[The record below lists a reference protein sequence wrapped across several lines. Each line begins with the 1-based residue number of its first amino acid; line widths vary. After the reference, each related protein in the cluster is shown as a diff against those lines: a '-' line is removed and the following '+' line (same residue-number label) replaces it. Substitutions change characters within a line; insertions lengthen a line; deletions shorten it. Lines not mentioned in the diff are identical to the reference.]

1 MGVALAA
8 CSIVSEGCVL
18 SRREVM
24 LSVTTD
30 IADCTIF
37 DRVEV
42 RVSRGTEPSS
52 TFDQTFM
59 RADCPVVGVS
69 PPSTVPLAAPST
81 SAPTGGEFR
90 LGIVDDRRTDDRVRI
105 EVSART
111 ATGVVFTTA
120 AETDFVDGK
129 VYAVPVQLALSCYQA
144 SALAC
149 PSAFVCRPRPDTGV
163 AACGSVYRL
172 PGTLGTFP

>member
-1 MGVALAA
+1 M
-8 CSIVSEGCVL
+8 L

-24 LSVTTD
+24 LSITTD
-30 IADCTIF
+30 IVDCTIF

-42 RVSRGTEPSS
+42 RISRGTEAGA
-52 TFDQTFM
+52 TYDQTFL
-59 RADCPVVGVS
+59 RADCPVVGLS
-69 PPSTVPLAAPST
+69 PPPAVPLAAPSAT
-81 SAPTGGEFR
+81 APTGGEFK

-105 EVSART
+105 ELTART
-111 ATGVVFTTA
+111 AGSVVFTTS

-129 VYAVPVQLALSCYQA
+129 VYAVPVQLSLACFMS

-149 PSAFVCRPRPDTGV
+149 QTGFVCRPRPDTGA
-163 AACGSVYRL
+163 AACGSVYRE